1 MIQWLPITAIIT
13 EPQPLAIN
21 AVITPVTC
29 NNLNTG
35 AIDITVTG
43 GTKTTD
49 YVYNWTTLDGSGVT
63 PLNQDQTGLTKGTY
77 TI

>member
-1 MIQWLPITAIIT
+1 MPTLHSNTADNLSAGRYTVTIKDANDSIAPNYFDIT

-21 AVITPVTC
+21 AAITPVTC

-43 GTKTTD
+43 GTTTR
-49 YVYNWTTLDGSGVT
+49 LC
-63 PLNQDQTGLTKGTY
+63 L
-77 TI
+77 